1 VANFFYCMLLHPEV
15 QEKLH
20 EELDRVVG
28 QDRLPTFDD
37 HVNLRYLE
45 AVRKEG
51 NRWQPL
57 GPIGRIL
64 IVTLIYCALTQ
75 LLHRYTAQIQK

>member
-1 VANFFYCMLLHPEV
+1 MANLFYCVLLHPEV
-15 QEKLH
+15 QDKLH
-20 EELDRVVG
+20 EELDQVVG
-28 QDRLPTFDD
+28 QHRLPAFED

-57 GPIGRIL
+57 GPIGAIL
-64 IVTLIYCALTQ
+64 IVILIWRPDTTTPR
-75 LLHRYTAQIQK
+75 HTAQVKK

>member
-1 VANFFYCMLLHPEV
+1 MSICLTITQVVGAVANFFYCMLLHPEV

-20 EELDRVVG
+20 EELDQVVG
-28 QDRLPTFDD
+28 QDRLPTLDD
-37 HVNLRYLE
+37 HVKLRYLE

-57 GPIGRIL
+57 GPIGGIL
-64 IVTLIYCALTQ
+64 VVSSIMAS
-75 LLHRYTAQIQK
+75 

>member
-1 VANFFYCMLLHPEV
+1 VANFFYGVLLHPKV

-57 GPIGRIL
+57 FPIGKIL
-64 IVTLIYCALTQ
+64 IVTLYSALMQ
-75 LLHRYTAQIQK
+75 PPQ